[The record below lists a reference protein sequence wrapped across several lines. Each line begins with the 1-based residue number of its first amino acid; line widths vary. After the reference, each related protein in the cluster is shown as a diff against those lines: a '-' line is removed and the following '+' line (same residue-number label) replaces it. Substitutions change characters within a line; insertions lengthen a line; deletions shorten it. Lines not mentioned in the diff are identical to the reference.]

1 MIIIGIDPGIKGAIC
16 ILKDGKILDVF
27 DMPTMPVGKKISPKL
42 MAHRFT
48 MKSIGICIA
57 ENIPFSTPKD

>member
-27 DMPTMPVGKKISPKL
+27 DMPIMPVGKKINPKSMVLKYIMRSKKLQL
-42 MAHRFT
+42 MR
-48 MKSIGICIA
+48 KKQI
-57 ENIPFSTPKD
+57 